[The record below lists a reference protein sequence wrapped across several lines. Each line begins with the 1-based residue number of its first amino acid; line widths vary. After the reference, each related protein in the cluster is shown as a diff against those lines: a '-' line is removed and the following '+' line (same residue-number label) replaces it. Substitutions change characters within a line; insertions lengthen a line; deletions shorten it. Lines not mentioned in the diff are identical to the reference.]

1 VRHRD
6 GQHRLPSGAS
16 GREGHRVRVRDPRA
30 STNAVHRQR
39 DTARHA
45 ADLY

>member
-16 GREGHRVRVRDPRA
+16 GREGHRARARDPRA
-30 STNAVHRQR
+30 STNAVHPQR
-39 DTARHA
+39 DAALHA
-45 ADLY
+45 AGLQ